1 MRPRRTAKPSVDSGL
16 LADDGFALTDEL
28 LATFS
33 GQSTIGFAIFDR
45 QLRFQALNNVLATT
59 NGIAAEAHLG
69 RTVREILGDVAEKIE
84 PAFERVL
91 VTRKPVLKQCAG
103 KLSARPEVVHWIASY
118 FPVKDSAGK
127 VQRVGAV
134 VVELTDQKKL
144 QNSFA
149 VLSRRLLQTRA
160 KEQRRM
166 ADELNASITQY
177 YATLKKNLSYLVRS
191 LWQWEDRGT
200 LLEQAIELVE
210 HFPIISINNFA
221 TAAAIF
227 REIEGL
233 PKLRTDLFSKIAGQP
248 ELQQEILEVLA
259 KHPEIQQKL
268 LSELANTLQF
278 RRRLMKL
285 AGGQAVKMSM

>member
-1 MRPRRTAKPSVDSGL
+1 MRPRRTAKPSIDSGL
-16 LADDGFALTDEL
+16 LADDGFALPDEL

-33 GQSTIGFAIFDR
+33 GQSTIGFGICDR
-45 QLRFQALNNVLATT
+45 QLRFQAVNDVLAAS
-59 NGIAAEAHLG
+59 NGITAEAHIG
-69 RTVREILGDVAEKIE
+69 RTVREILGDVAGKVE

-91 VTRKPVLKQCAG
+91 VTRKPVLKHVAG
-103 KLSARPEVVHWIASY
+103 KLSTRQDLAHWIASY

-127 VQRVGAV
+127 VQRLGAV
-134 VVELTDQKKL
+134 VVEVTDQKKL
-144 QNSFA
+144 QESLA
-149 VLSRRLLQTRA
+149 ALSKRLLQTRA

-177 YATLKKNLSYLVRS
+177 HATVKKTLSYLVRS
-191 LWQWEDRGT
+191 LWQSEDRGA
-200 LLEQAIELVE
+200 LLEQAVDLLE

-227 REIEGL
+227 REIEGS
-233 PKLRTDLFSKIAGQP
+233 PKLRNDLFSKIAGQP

-278 RRRLMKL
+278 RRRLMKI
-285 AGGQAVKMSM
+285 AGNHASKMSR